1 MGTHPI
7 FESDFDCLTDFIKMG
22 DLATEIEQMQQDIN
36 AFDDELDALEQNG
49 GVENDDSA
57 TKKADRKKFSS
68 GRDEEDGEV
77 DEDDEDKDDNKN
89 RKKMKS
95 SIVDTTNRR
104 KSSISKDEINEA
116 QIGGAAGKKRAS
128 RLFGN
133 LLATLRTFD
142 EKVKTESVAEKRAE
156 IDKKVDERIATD
168 RRKILEEK
176 RALMQKKN
184 EKEKLLGLLQE
195 KQGFGDLCQ
204 TWEDDAT
211 KRIGYIWTETEPRVY
226 WKPKTAFPKFL
237 NMAEKTENEILD
249 NLKKSKKEWKE
260 YEVELN
266 NQIEEIKEKNDFK
279 DSDLNVR
286 EVNGRAKLLDKDDA
300 RNLIKKPAKEIDINK
315 RLVITKTVMNDTRR
329 VKPRNESEEK
339 EDQEPEKK
347 SKKER
352 RKEIEQ
358 KRKRRHQSSSDSESE
373 EYVERPKPA
382 LVKDV
387 RRVAAKD
394 SGSDH
399 EKKSKQEPTIDQP
412 RRRITV
418 KQTKSDLES
427 SRSEKEKLPK
437 RRRVAKRS
445 DSESEKKTIKTK
457 KPDHS
462 SSSSSESSDDNKK
475 RAPRRSSRRK

>member
-7 FESDFDCLTDFIKMG
+7 FESDFDCLTELIKMG

-49 GVENDDSA
+49 GADNDDSS
-57 TKKADRKKFSS
+57 TKKTDRKKFTS
-68 GRDEEDGEV
+68 GR
-77 DEDDEDKDDNKN
+77 EDDDDKDDNKN

-184 EKEKLLGLLQE
+184 EKERLLGLLQE

-211 KRIGYIWTETEPRVY
+211 KRIGYIWTKTEPRVY
-226 WKPKTAFPKFL
+226 WKPKSAFPKFL

-249 NLKKSKKEWKE
+249 NLKKSKKEWKQ
-260 YEVELN
+260 YEVELDE
-266 NQIEEIKEKNDFK
+266 QIDEIKTKNDFK
-279 DSDLNVR
+279 DSELNVR

-300 RNLIKKPAKEIDINK
+300 RNLIKKPSKEVDINK

-339 EDQEPEKK
+339 DEPEKK

-358 KRKRRHQSSSDSESE
+358 KRKCRHQSSSDSESE
-373 EYVERPKPA
+373 EYTERQKPA

-394 SGSDH
+394 SGPDQD
-399 EKKSKQEPTIDQP
+399 KKSTPVVKQEKITDQP
-412 RRRITV
+412 VNRRRITV

-445 DSESEKKTIKTK
+445 DSESEKKTTKTK

>member
-7 FESDFDCLTDFIKMG
+7 FESDFDCLTELIKMG

-49 GVENDDSA
+49 GVDNEDSA

-68 GRDEEDGEV
+68 GRDEE
-77 DEDDEDKDDNKN
+77 DEDKDDNKN

-286 EVNGRAKLLDKDDA
+286 EVNGRAKILDKDDA

-373 EYVERPKPA
+373 EYVERPKQ
-382 LVKDV
+382 
-387 RRVAAKD
+387 
-394 SGSDH
+394 G
-399 EKKSKQEPTIDQP
+399 PTIDQP

-427 SRSEKEKLPK
+427 SRSEKEK
-437 RRRVAKRS
+437 
-445 DSESEKKTIKTK
+445 
-457 KPDHS
+457 
-462 SSSSSESSDDNKK
+462 
-475 RAPRRSSRRK
+475 